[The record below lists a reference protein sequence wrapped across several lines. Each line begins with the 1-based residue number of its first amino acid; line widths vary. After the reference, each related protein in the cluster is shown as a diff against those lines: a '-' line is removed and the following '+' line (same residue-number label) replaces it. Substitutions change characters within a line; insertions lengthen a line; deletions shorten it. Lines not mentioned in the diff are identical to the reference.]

1 MLLCVIFF
9 VSKKIF
15 GSRVL
20 RLIKNSAYREVKKSC
35 FMMRKRYCPKT
46 SKPGDNIF
54 FVSMRLVRIGAGR
67 YSITTSGVS
76 SMTLSP
82 CLMQIAVTLPSF
94 SASMLLAIFMAS
106 STTTVSPAFTSS
118 PT

>member
-1 MLLCVIFF
+1 MLIFCFNEIRPAVDRCVSWNSFVYQEVKRLFVSCEKDIIPMLLA
-9 VSKKIF
+9 SW
-15 GSRVL
+15 
-20 RLIKNSAYREVKKSC
+20 
-35 FMMRKRYCPKT
+35 
-46 SKPGDNIF
+46 DNIF
-54 FVSMRLVRIGAGR
+54 FFNYTICRIKVEC

-82 CLMQIAVTLPSF
+82 CLMQMAVTLPSF

-106 STTTVSPAFTSS
+106 NTTTVSPAFTSS